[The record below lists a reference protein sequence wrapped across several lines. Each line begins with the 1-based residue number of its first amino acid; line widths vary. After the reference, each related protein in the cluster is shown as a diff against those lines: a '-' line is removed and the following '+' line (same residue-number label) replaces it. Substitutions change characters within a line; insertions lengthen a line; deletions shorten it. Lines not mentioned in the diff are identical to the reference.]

1 MYKFF
6 VKICRIISFF
16 IFRIKINGKEN
27 LPPNNQAFIMAAN
40 HLSMVDPVVLTF
52 ITERE
57 IHFMAKVELFKTK
70 LTKWFFE
77 SLNAI
82 SVDRRNNDIT
92 AIKKSLRVLKEGNI
106 LGIFPEGT
114 RAKGKDDVNAKQG
127 VILLA
132 HKAKVDIIPVFIN
145 SKFKLFEKVEINILP
160 KFQIQKYVD
169 ENGNYDYDYISNKLL
184 EYIYEGGENYKNRNC

>member
-82 SVDRRNNDIT
+82 SVDRKNNDIT

-114 RAKGKDDVNAKQG
+114 RVKGKDDVNAKRG

-169 ENGNYDYDYISNKLL
+169 ENGNYDYEYISNKLL